1 MPRFINPE
9 DWFLVLTILA
19 GVGTFPLA
27 MALVARV
34 FGIPMKQVFN
44 KEAWAVV
51 GQVIGIVAFTLL
63 LIQAGID
70 SDGLGANLIYGR
82 F

>member
-27 MALVARV
+27 MAFGAMV
-34 FGIPMKQVFN
+34 FGIPMKQVFDRGS
-44 KEAWAVV
+44 WATA
-51 GQVIGIVAFTLL
+51 GQLIGIVAFILL

-70 SDGLGANLIYGR
+70 SDGLGAKLIYGR